1 MTRDE
6 DELRGMPPPPDNS
19 PLRLFIGFDSR
30 QPLACTVAAHSAM
43 LNCSKPL
50 AITPLRLPALPIKRR
65 GLTEFTFS
73 RYLVPWL
80 CNYAGHALFIDSDM
94 LVLGDLAKLPWDV
107 RGPVAWVPHEKS
119 SLNGQ
124 GLRFERPSVMLFD
137 CGHPNC
143 AQLTPEFIEKGHPE
157 SQEWADGY
165 FALEPEWNHL
175 VGYDKPRQ
183 DAKIVHF
190 TQGIPCFEETLNDEW
205 AEVWAE
211 YARDAQATVG
221 WDTISGQSVH
231 ARYKRRSRYV
241 NDFMAQQT
249 GIVNGRRWEG

>member
-1 MTRDE
+1 ME
-6 DELRGMPPPPDNS
+6 

-30 QPLACTVAAHSAM
+30 QPIAAMVAAHSAT

-50 AITPLRLPALPIKRR
+50 SITMLRLPTLPITRR

-80 CNYAGHALFIDSDM
+80 CGYRGHALFIDSDT
-94 LVLGDLAKLPWDV
+94 LVLEDLVQLPWHIA
-107 RGPVAWVPHEKS
+107 GPVAWVPHEKS
-119 SLNGQ
+119 ALNGQ
-124 GLRFERPSVMLFD
+124 DLRFERPSVMLFD

-143 AQLTPEFIEKGHPE
+143 LELTPEFIQNGNPAA
-157 SQEWADGY
+157 QGWADGY
-165 FALEPEWNHL
+165 FALEPAWNHL

-190 TQGIPCFEETLNDEW
+190 TQGIPCFEETKNDEW
-205 AEVWAE
+205 AEIWAD
-211 YARDAQATVG
+211 YAQDAQATVG

-231 ARYKRRSRYV
+231 ARHKRSGRYM
-241 NDFMAQQT
+241 NDFLSHQL
-249 GIVNGRRWEG
+249 GSFGRDRKHEG